1 MKRDLKSVNA
11 RRAKM
16 LAMIRERQTI
26 RVEELAAYFQVSL
39 MTIRRDLQAL
49 EDKGLIGRFYGGA
62 TVDSRPAPV
71 SERDELT
78 LYRQL
83 IGRYAASLVEDGDSL
98 FINGSS
104 TALGLL
110 DYVGQK
116 NVCVFTNNGA
126 AVSHAFPAGVEVTL
140 SGGVLRG
147 QSHIMTGDCAM
158 RNLLMTQAE
167 KAFIGCVGISPDGE
181 ILCGI
186 PTELGINET
195 MISHAHEYFILA
207 DYTKIGKAG
216 TYASCSLEKTGTII
230 TDERAP
236 ANIVEQLRT
245 IGMTVVQ
252 VKKSDFPDIT
262 SDFISD

>member
-1 MKRDLKSVNA
+1 
-11 RRAKM
+11 M

-26 RVEELAAYFQVSL
+26 RVEELATHFQVSL

-71 SERDELT
+71 SERDELA

-110 DYVGQK
+110 DYVGLK

-147 QSHIMTGDCAM
+147 QSHLMTGDCAM

-262 SDFISD
+262 SGFISD